1 MKKKFKFTN
10 AGIKALPSNPKYSK
24 STDLEVSD
32 TLIIGMKCQSGK
44 NGSKRFLLRYT
55 FQGRKCS
62 IAMAAFLK
70 LRLAVLVALL
80 ANTNYS

>member
-10 AGIKALPSNPKYSK
+10 ASILAFPANPKDAK

-32 TLIIGMKCQSGK
+32 TEIVGMKCQSGK

-55 FQGRKCS
+55 LS
-62 IAMAAFLK
+62 
-70 LRLAVLVALL
+70 
-80 ANTNYS
+80 S